1 MNMCLQPPGYTYT
14 AFLWIKYGRV
24 AKKEKKGQKKRKSGE
39 REKRVL
45 IPAMLGYKKKVI
57 PA

>member
-14 AFLWIKYGRV
+14 PFLWIKYGRA
-24 AKKEKKGQKKRKSGE
+24 AKKKRWKKKRKSGE
-39 REKRVL
+39 REKRGL